1 VGLSDKEREQPGQ
14 SHDDTRMKLNPIELG
29 LYVHSRHQDLVEK
42 RQPWDSW
49 WQELGD
55 YVMPRS
61 RDITG
66 KQSLPERNIILFDS
80 TAVQANMILANGSL
94 DSMTPHGSRWFTFDP
109 MAQLKGVDII
119 EQWYK
124 KCSEIAALEM
134 ARGNFYS
141 IIHQVYLDRGGFGT
155 AAFQVE
161 PGRRELLNFSK
172 FPIGTYAIAEDDEG
186 HVDTLT
192 REFEITAR
200 QAIQWFGRESLS
212 SEILKAFDDPTG
224 KMREKEFA
232 FIHQLFP
239 RAADEVEYGKR
250 DGENKPFAS
259 VYIEKKDKKVV
270 RVSGYEEQPFFV
282 SRYLP
287 WDCKPGAVYG
297 WCPAAVALPDARQLN
312 FLQKQLDS
320 LAEVTAFP
328 RFLIPDTHKDEVD
341 LRAGGATTFDS
352 SNPNAK
358 PSEWLT
364 GGKYDVG
371 LDRVEQKRKAIRE
384 VFHVDLFRMFAE
396 GQLDKQMTAREIAE
410 RAGEK
415 LAQFSPTFATFTNE
429 ALNPVLRRVF
439 KLILRAGM
447 FPPPPRQLI
456 QQDQTGVYIPEPE
469 VTYSSRIALAI
480 KSLENA
486 SLGRVFEMWSPIA
499 EVKPEI
505 LDNWNFDRMARDT
518 SRNTGLP
525 ADWLMDEEQMKEIRE
540 SRAKQQAEMEK
551 MQSMAMMADAAG
563 KVGGVKQDS
572 LVGSALSGAMGGQQ
586 QKGKTK

>member
-1 VGLSDKEREQPGQ
+1 
-14 SHDDTRMKLNPIELG
+14 
-29 LYVHSRHQDLVEK
+29 
-42 RQPWDSW
+42 
-49 WQELGD
+49 
-55 YVMPRS
+55 
-61 RDITG
+61 
-66 KQSLPERNIILFDS
+66 
-80 TAVQANMILANGSL
+80 
-94 DSMTPHGSRWFTFDP
+94 
-109 MAQLKGVDII
+109 
-119 EQWYK
+119 
-124 KCSEIAALEM
+124 M

-155 AAFQVE
+155 SVFQVE
-161 PGRRELLNFSK
+161 GGRRELLNFKK
-172 FPIGTYAIAEDDEG
+172 FAIGTYAIAEDDEG

-200 QAIQWFGRESLS
+200 QAMQWFGREAVSQ
-212 SEILKAFDDPTG
+212 EIIKAFDERSG
-224 KMREKEFA
+224 KQREKLFC
-232 FIHQLFP
+232 FIHQCFP
-239 RAADEVEYGKR
+239 RVADEIEYGKR

-259 VYIEKKDKKVV
+259 VYIEKKGKKVV
-270 RVSGYEEQPFFV
+270 RQSGYEEQPFFA

-287 WDCKPGAVYG
+287 WECIPNAIYG
-297 WCPAAVALPDARQLN
+297 WCPAAIALPEARQLN
-312 FLQKQLDS
+312 FLQKQMDA
-320 LAEVTAFP
+320 LAEVSAFP

-352 SNPNAK
+352 SNPNGV
-358 PSEWLT
+358 PREWLT

-371 LDRVEQKRKAIRE
+371 KDRVEQKQKAIRE

-396 GQLDKQMTAREIAE
+396 GQLDKQMTAREVAE

-429 ALNPVLRRVF
+429 VLNPLLRRVF
-439 KLILRAGM
+439 KLLLRAGM
-447 FPPPPRQLI
+447 FPPPPKQLM

-480 KSLENA
+480 KALENA

-499 EVKPEI
+499 EAKPEI

-551 MQSMAMMADAAG
+551 QQQIAMMADSAG
-563 KVGGVKQDS
+563 KIGSVKSDS
-572 LVGSALSGAMGGQQ
+572 LVGSALSGALGGQQ
-586 QKGKTK
+586 QKGKTI